1 MPHFF
6 ATANDLLPIFASVES
21 KRPLRYTRSEHV
33 TESMVR
39 SFESGAHLPTLRAPS
54 KYSSASTS
62 PAYLVMAADNEVVLR
77 ELAPSEGRVRWS
89 IDQLANPDSTMLWHG
104 GMYGKS
110 ILLYGRVATTS
121 KTRVALSLQRAF
133 ESAIKKQFV
142 RVKAFYVGAQAE
154 ELLDRG
160 FRLTISA
167 ESPNDYDLKR

>member
-1 MPHFF
+1 
-6 ATANDLLPIFASVES
+6 
-21 KRPLRYTRSEHV
+21 
-33 TESMVR
+33 
-39 SFESGAHLPTLRAPS
+39 
-54 KYSSASTS
+54 
-62 PAYLVMAADNEVVLR
+62 MAADNEVVLR
-77 ELAPSEGRVRWS
+77 ELAPFEGRARWS

-104 GMYGKS
+104 GMYGES
-110 ILLYGRVATTS
+110 VLLYGRVATTS

-154 ELLDRG
+154 ELLDIG